1 MIRSTR
7 VQKAERLRAAR
18 RLLADEI
25 GMAEAAMALS
35 RTFGLSRRQAYRY
48 LELARAGAPAPSVAE
63 NSITI
68 TLKMP
73 ESLARGLRAHAT
85 EHGVTTSEVVRKA
98 VAAYLAAKRRHG

>member
-1 MIRSTR
+1 
-7 VQKAERLRAAR
+7 
-18 RLLADEI
+18 
-25 GMAEAAMALS
+25 MALS
-35 RTFGLSRRQAYRY
+35 RAFGLSRRQAYRY
-48 LELARAGAPAPSVAE
+48 LELARAGAPAPLAAE

-73 ESLARGLRAHAT
+73 ESLARSLRAHTT

>member
-25 GMAEAAMALS
+25 GMAEAAVALS

-48 LELARAGAPAPSVAE
+48 IELARAGAPPLAAE
-63 NSITI
+63 NSVTI

-85 EHGVTTSEVVRKA
+85 ARGVTTSEVVRQA
-98 VAAYLAAKRRHG
+98 VAAFLVAKRRHG

>member
-1 MIRSTR
+1 M
-7 VQKAERLRAAR
+7 
-18 RLLADEI
+18 
-25 GMAEAAMALS
+25 
-35 RTFGLSRRQAYRY
+35 
-48 LELARAGAPAPSVAE
+48 PAPPAAK

-73 ESLARGLRAHAT
+73 ESLALGLRAHAT

>member
-25 GMAEAAMALS
+25 GMAEAAVALS

-48 LELARAGAPAPSVAE
+48 LELARAGAPPLAAE
-63 NSITI
+63 NSVTI

-73 ESLARGLRAHAT
+73 ESLARGLRVHAT
-85 EHGVTTSEVVRKA
+85 ARGVTTSEVVRQA
-98 VAAYLAAKRRHG
+98 VAALLAAKRRHG

>member
-25 GMAEAAMALS
+25 GMAEAAVALS

-48 LELARAGAPAPSVAE
+48 LELARAGAPPLAAE
-63 NSITI
+63 NSVTI

-85 EHGVTTSEVVRKA
+85 AHGVTTSEVVRQA
-98 VAAYLAAKRRHG
+98 VAALLVAKRRHG

>member
-25 GMAEAAMALS
+25 GMAEAAVALS

-48 LELARAGAPAPSVAE
+48 LELARAGAPPLAAE
-63 NSITI
+63 NSVTI

-73 ESLARGLRAHAT
+73 ESLARCLRAHAT
-85 EHGVTTSEVVRKA
+85 ARGVTTSEVVRQA
-98 VAAYLAAKRRHG
+98 VAAFLVAKRRHG

>member
-25 GMAEAAMALS
+25 GMAEAAVALS

-48 LELARAGAPAPSVAE
+48 IELARAGAPPLAAE
-63 NSITI
+63 NSVTI
-68 TLKMP
+68 TVKMP

-85 EHGVTTSEVVRKA
+85 AHGVTTSEVVRQA
-98 VAAYLAAKRRHG
+98 VAAFLVAKRRHG

>member
-18 RLLADEI
+18 CLLADEI
-25 GMAEAAMALS
+25 GMAEAAVTLS

-48 LELARAGAPAPSVAE
+48 LELARAGAPPLAAE
-63 NSITI
+63 NSVTI

-85 EHGVTTSEVVRKA
+85 ARGVATSEVVRRA
-98 VAAYLAAKRRHG
+98 VAAFLAAKRRHG

>member
-25 GMAEAAMALS
+25 GMAEAAVALS

-48 LELARAGAPAPSVAE
+48 LEQARAGAPPLAAE
-63 NSITI
+63 NSVTI

-85 EHGVTTSEVVRKA
+85 ARGVTTSEVVRQA
-98 VAAYLAAKRRHG
+98 VAAFLVAKRRHG

>member
-7 VQKAERLRAAR
+7 GQKAERLRAAR

-25 GMAEAAMALS
+25 GMAEAAVALS

-48 LELARAGAPAPSVAE
+48 LELARAGAPPLAAE
-63 NSITI
+63 NSVTI

-85 EHGVTTSEVVRKA
+85 ARGVTTSEVVRQA
-98 VAAYLAAKRRHG
+98 VAAFLVAKRRHG

>member
-25 GMAEAAMALS
+25 GMAEAAVALS

-48 LELARAGAPAPSVAE
+48 LELARAGAPPLAGE
-63 NSITI
+63 NSVTI

-85 EHGVTTSEVVRKA
+85 ARGVTTSEVVRQA
-98 VAAYLAAKRRHG
+98 VAALLVAKRRHG